1 MTTKV
6 QKEDKVEEKIT
17 DEAITDEALTQLSN
31 ELRTIRYRVGL
42 SQDELAL
49 QINNTLAPT
58 CHFSKRIISQVGHT
72 VDEKPF
78 RQWAGFQSF

>member
-6 QKEDKVEEKIT
+6 QKEDKVEE
-17 DEAITDEALTQLSN
+17 EITDEALTQLSN